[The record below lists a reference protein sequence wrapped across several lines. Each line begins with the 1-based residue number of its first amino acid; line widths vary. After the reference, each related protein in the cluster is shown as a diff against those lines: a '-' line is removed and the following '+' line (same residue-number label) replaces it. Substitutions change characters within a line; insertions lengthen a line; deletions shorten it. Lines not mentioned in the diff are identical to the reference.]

1 MKRLSLLCIAWLIS
15 GWVQGQVT
23 YSGNVIDAIDKKY
36 MKGVEVRVGDN
47 EPVLTN
53 ERGHFSIRA
62 SAGDTLRINFPGF
75 VAKRV
80 VLGLERMLLIEIQDQ
95 ARLLPTFEVRSELF
109 RYRFK
114 DGRLVLVKDE
124 HEGEKPLSRQATT
137 ASDKSSLYPNFSIYG
152 PISYFTRRNRQLRK
166 YEEQLDIER
175 RRAGYLA
182 VIDSDSIR
190 SSLMEKY
197 QLDRKSWDEMIIR
210 FNEFHRAHQ
219 FLDWSSQ
226 RVLAQLSEFIR
237 LEGYLED

>member
-15 GWVQGQVT
+15 GWVFGQVT

-36 MKGVEVRVGDN
+36 MKGVEVRVGN
-47 EPVLTN
+47 REPVITN
-53 ERGHFSIRA
+53 ERGHFSLKA
-62 SAGDTLRINFPGF
+62 NAGDTLKINFPGF
-75 VAKRV
+75 VAKRL
-80 VLGLERMLLIEIQDQ
+80 VLGLERILLIEIQDQ

-109 RYRFK
+109 RYRFQ

-124 HEGEKPLSRQATT
+124 PEGEKPLSRQATT

-166 YEEQLDIER
+166 YEEKLDTER

-190 SSLMEKY
+190 RSLMEKY
-197 QLDRKSWDEMIIR
+197 QMDRKSWDEMIIR

-237 LEGYLED
+237 LETYLED